1 MNLKKII
8 FIKKVSNTHQGI
20 YQKIAHYID
29 SKIDART
36 NIKINIT
43 TTLNDVNMNIVE
55 KDVDD
60 LIAAGIKKLGTDEA
74 KFNEIFA
81 KRR

>member
-1 MNLKKII
+1 LADD
-8 FIKKVSNTHQGI
+8 VSGDTSGDYRKLLLSLVAANRPET
-20 YQKIAHYID
+20 
-29 SKIDART
+29 
-36 NIKINIT
+36 
-43 TTLNDVNMNIVE
+43 NDVNMNIVE

>member
-1 MNLKKII
+1 MADD
-8 FIKKVSNTHQGI
+8 VSGDTSGDYRKLLLSLVAANRPET
-20 YQKIAHYID
+20 
-29 SKIDART
+29 
-36 NIKINIT
+36 
-43 TTLNDVNMNIVE
+43 NDVNMNIVE

>member
-1 MNLKKII
+1 MADD
-8 FIKKVSNTHQGI
+8 VSGDTSGDYRKFLLSLVAANRPET
-20 YQKIAHYID
+20 
-29 SKIDART
+29 
-36 NIKINIT
+36 
-43 TTLNDVNMNIVE
+43 NDVNMNIVE